1 MCVCVCEHVCVC
13 ERMCERVCERKCVC
27 VRESVCAC
35 VCVCVSIKIIMITDH
50 DCKHTS
56 GECRL
61 IHVLYLI
68 LSTFLIHYVININTR
83 HYETW

>member
-1 MCVCVCEHVCVC
+1 MCVVCVR
-13 ERMCERVCERKCVC
+13 E
-27 VRESVCAC
+27 RESVCAC
-35 VCVCVSIKIIMITDH
+35 VCVSIKIMITDH

-83 HYETW
+83 HYEPGETQKQKR